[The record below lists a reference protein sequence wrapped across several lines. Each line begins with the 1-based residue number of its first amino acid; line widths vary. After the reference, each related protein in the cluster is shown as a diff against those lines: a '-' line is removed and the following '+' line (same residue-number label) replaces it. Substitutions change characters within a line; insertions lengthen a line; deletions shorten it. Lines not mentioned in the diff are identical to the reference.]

1 LFFVVSEFSAQY
13 LHVEGDQN
21 PVLSSGS
28 KNYILL
34 MLQEAPWDVPTN
46 QPSNNWPENGQVE
59 FKDYQLRYR
68 EGLDLVLRG
77 ISFTVKGG
85 EKVS

>member
-1 LFFVVSEFSAQY
+1 
-13 LHVEGDQN
+13 
-21 PVLSSGS
+21 
-28 KNYILL
+28 

-46 QPSNNWPENGQVE
+46 QPLSNWPDNGQVD
-59 FKDYQLRYR
+59 FKDYQVRYR

-77 ISFTVKGG
+77 ISFSVKGG

>member
-1 LFFVVSEFSAQY
+1 
-13 LHVEGDQN
+13 
-21 PVLSSGS
+21 
-28 KNYILL
+28 

-46 QPSNNWPENGQVE
+46 QPPNSWPDNGQVE
-59 FKDYQLRYR
+59 FEDYQVRYR